1 MTKRKI
7 GVIVLIIVAIIL
19 FFIIIIRNYILGFKV
34 KSHYEVDDFFASIED
49 VSDISIYK
57 HNFQYDTMHLI
68 ELEEEKEELISLIS
82 NAKIKRPLTDWVGGA
97 RVIIMKNEKTGAEIK
112 ISVGPSWINIDHKQ
126 YRLIEDNQYELYNRV
141 KEIVDKYDSNSI

>member
-1 MTKRKI
+1 MNKKKI
-7 GVIVLIIVAIIL
+7 GIIVLIIIAIIL
-19 FFIIIIRNYILGFKV
+19 FCIIIRNYILGFKV
-34 KSHYEVDDFFASIED
+34 KLHYEVDDFFANIEN

-82 NAKIKRPLTDWVGGA
+82 NAKLKRPLTDWVGGA
-97 RVIIMKNEKTGAEIK
+97 RVVIMKNEKTGDEIR
-112 ISVGPSWINIDHKQ
+112 ISIGPSWINIDHKQ

-141 KEIVDKYDSNSI
+141 KEILDKYDSNSI

>member
-1 MTKRKI
+1 MNKKKI
-7 GVIVLIIVAIIL
+7 ITIALIIIAIIL
-19 FFIIIIRNYILGFKV
+19 FFIILRNYILGFKV

-97 RVIIMKNEKTGAEIK
+97 RRIIMKNEKTGAEIR
-112 ISVGPSWINIDHKQ
+112 ISVGPSWILIDHKQ
-126 YRLIEDNQYELYNRV
+126 YRLIEDNQYELYNRI